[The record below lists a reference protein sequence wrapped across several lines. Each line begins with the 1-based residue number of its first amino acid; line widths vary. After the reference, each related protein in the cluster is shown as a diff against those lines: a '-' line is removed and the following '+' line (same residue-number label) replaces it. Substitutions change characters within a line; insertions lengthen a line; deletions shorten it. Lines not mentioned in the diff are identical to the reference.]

1 MGQVTAAAGVE
12 DEWTEHHSWLHRSKD
27 QTGQGPIIPYIYL
40 EVLIK
45 FPPDAVIPPCQ
56 GTGMT
61 VIYLLTRFIYGDPA
75 YQTELLI
82 VKQVLF
88 QIEASLIKWYNKYN
102 FVCSVSLGHS
112 WVFVGCIDSIML
124 SLHISYQHH
133 LSSSQT
139 NRMFRIFSAC

>member
-1 MGQVTAAAGVE
+1 MGQVTAAAGGE

-27 QTGQGPIIPYIYL
+27 QTGQGPIISYIYL

-102 FVCSVSLGHS
+102 FVCSVSLGHLVQIHLKYHQLM
-112 WVFVGCIDSIML
+112 WGL
-124 SLHISYQHH
+124 THH
-133 LSSSQT
+133 RDDHYCLQYDCS
-139 NRMFRIFSAC
+139 FCWLYW